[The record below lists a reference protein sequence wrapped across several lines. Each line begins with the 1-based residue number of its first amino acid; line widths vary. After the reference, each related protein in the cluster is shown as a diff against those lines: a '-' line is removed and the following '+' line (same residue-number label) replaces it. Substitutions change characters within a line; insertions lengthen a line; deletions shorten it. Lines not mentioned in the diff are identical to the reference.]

1 MHRISYDQYQA
12 DGTNPPPQDAPA
24 FSFAPVYPFDP
35 DEPVGGAKRRRN
47 TPPGRRRPMTHRGGV
62 FLVIAIIAAFVV
74 VIYLL
79 FHAFFPYGIAVR
91 YYDDFYSNGTRDARA
106 TPSTTETSAPT
117 TIKRAL
123 KSDEISLQISPLP
136 STGELSY
143 EEIYQKNIPSIVC
156 VRASKK
162 GAQSLGSGVICTQNG
177 YIITNAH
184 VISGCSEVL
193 VLLNDGTAA
202 DATLAGMDEDND
214 IAVLKIEREDLPAA
228 EFGDADKL
236 TVGEPALA
244 IGNPL
249 GEEFRGTM
257 TSGIISAINRYV
269 SVDGRSMLLI
279 QTTAALNSGNS
290 GGALINSHGQ
300 VVGITTLKMWS
311 DSDTIEGI
319 GFAIPSNTVKQIAD
333 DLIQNGEVTST
344 IPSIG
349 IVVATDLEVTGDGHT
364 GLGVVHVTPGSDAE
378 QKGLRSGDVLLT
390 ANGAQITSMGDIM
403 TAKSRTQAGGSVTFT
418 VWRSGEI
425 LTFDV
430 ALSAGE

>member
-12 DGTNPPPQDAPA
+12 DGMNPPPQDAPA

-35 DEPVGGAKRRRN
+35 EQPVGGARHPRK
-47 TPPGRRRPMTHRGGV
+47 TPPGRRRSTTRRGGV
-62 FLVIAIIAAFVV
+62 FLVIAIIAAVVV

-91 YYDDFYSNGTRDARA
+91 YDDGLDSNGIW
-106 TPSTTETSAPT
+106 TPSATESSAPT

-123 KSDEISLQISPLP
+123 TSEQAALQIAPLP
-136 STGELSY
+136 TGGDLTY
-143 EEIYQKNIPSIVC
+143 QEIYQKNIPSIVC

-162 GAQSLGSGVICTQNG
+162 GVQSLGSGVICSQNG

-202 DATLAGMDEDND
+202 DATLAGMDEEND

-228 EFGDADKL
+228 EFGDANTL

-257 TSGIISAINRYV
+257 TAGIISAINRYV

-349 IVVATDLEVTGDGHT
+349 IVVATDLEVTRDGHT
-364 GLGVVHVTPGSDAE
+364 GLAVVHVVPGSDAE
-378 QKGLRSGDVLLT
+378 QKGLRAGDVLLT
-390 ANGAQITSMGDIM
+390 ANGAQITSMGDII
-403 TAKSRTQAGGSVTFT
+403 TAKSQAQAGGTVTFA
-418 VWRSGEI
+418 VWRSGDI
-425 LTFDV
+425 LTLEI
-430 ALSAGE
+430 ALSVTE